1 MFEQRPSDFESVA
14 SGQNCIDSGQ
24 PLLSIR
30 LCISTL
36 DSKKHRAL
44 DLSSPSTLSVILCA
58 YLPVSVTLAP
68 VLTSRPRPAVCV
80 LSGYFLFCPVLFPFK
95 DLSLPCP
102 SPFCLTLCC
111 LNSLSPAA
119 SWHLASFI
127 HTQIELAVST
137 LCVYTVWTSTQFL
150 TASSWHVSVSFKATL
165 KASDVF

>member
-68 VLTSRPRPAVCV
+68 VLTGRPRPAVLFFLATFSFV
-80 LSGYFLFCPVLFPFK
+80 LSYFLLRISLFPVL
-95 DLSLPCP
+95 LL
-102 SPFCLTLCC
+102 
-111 LNSLSPAA
+111 
-119 SWHLASFI
+119 
-127 HTQIELAVST
+127 
-137 LCVYTVWTSTQFL
+137 
-150 TASSWHVSVSFKATL
+150 SVSLFVVL
-165 KASDVF
+165 IL